1 MPNKFLFYLPFASL
15 LNERNEPLIAS
26 HTLVYSPSASVF
38 ILCSLNASGSPKT
51 GETILAIGD
60 PAFDRS
66 TFPELTVLPAA
77 ADEALNI
84 RGQYG
89 SGDVLTGSSAVKPDV
104 LKLIGQA
111 DVLHF
116 AGHYVVVDRE
126 PESSFLLLAKQD
138 NSSAANILTN
148 AELAGQDL
156 GGLRLVVLSACRT
169 GLDKYF
175 DGEGMVGISRIFSP
189 PAFR

>member
-1 MPNKFLFYLPFASL
+1 MVP
-15 LNERNEPLIAS
+15 
-26 HTLVYSPSASVF
+26 
-38 ILCSLNASGSPKT
+38 
-51 GETILAIGD
+51 
-60 PAFDRS
+60 
-66 TFPELTVLPAA
+66 

-175 DGEGMVGISRIFSP
+175 DGEGMVGISRTFLAAGVPVVIASQWTVDSDATSILMKSFHKDRRSGGMKSADALRQAQLSLAASNGGKYSSPYYWAAFSVIGGDSKY
-189 PAFR
+189 